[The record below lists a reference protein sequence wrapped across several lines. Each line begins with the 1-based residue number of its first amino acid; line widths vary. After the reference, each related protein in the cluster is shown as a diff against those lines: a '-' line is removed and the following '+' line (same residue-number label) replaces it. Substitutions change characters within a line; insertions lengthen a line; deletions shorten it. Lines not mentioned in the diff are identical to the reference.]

1 MGSAEGMFE
10 PHVCSDTS
18 ELGRHASD
26 AGADAI
32 RTAIARRGEAT
43 VVLATGASQ
52 FATLAALTAAPDI
65 AWDRVTA
72 FHLDEYIG
80 LAPEHPASFRGYLR
94 QRFLEPLNGRA
105 DLNEIDGEAADAE
118 GEADRLSALLAHRT
132 VDVCFAG
139 LGENCHLAFNDP
151 PADFTTDRA
160 FIVVTLDQACRAQQL
175 GEGWFATLD
184 DVPRRAITMSVP
196 QIMRSAL
203 IVLSAPDARKA
214 QAVRDAVE
222 GPITPLHPG
231 SILQRHPATRLYLD
245 PPAASLLSGRSSS

>member
-1 MGSAEGMFE
+1 MLE
-10 PHVCSDTS
+10 PHICSTKT
-18 ELGRHASD
+18 ELGRCAAE
-26 AGADAI
+26 AGAEAI
-32 RTAIARRGEAT
+32 RAAIAARGEAT
-43 VVLATGASQ
+43 IVLATGASQ
-52 FATLAALTAAPDI
+52 FDTLAALVAAPDI
-65 AWDRVTA
+65 AWNRVTA

-94 QRFLEPLNGRA
+94 KRFSEPLEGRA
-105 DLNEIDGEAADAE
+105 GLKEIDGGATDVEA
-118 GEADRLSALLAHRT
+118 EAGRMSALLANRT

-151 PADFTTDRA
+151 PADFTTDRP

-184 DVPRRAITMSVP
+184 DVPRQAVTMSVP

-203 IVLSAPDARKA
+203 IVLSVPDARKA

-222 GPITPLHPG
+222 GPVTPLHPG
-231 SILQRHPATRLYLD
+231 SILQRHPAVRLYVD
-245 PPAASLLSGRSSS
+245 PPAASLLRGRSGS